1 MKYTGTGS
9 NASFGHG
16 LSSLPELVIVKRT
29 SATEDWFVLYD
40 TTNTPPNYMKLNTT
54 SAGGTSSGVFPS
66 PATSTVVNVGNDT
79 STNSSGSTYIAYC
92 FHSVDDY
99 QKVGSYEGDNDS
111 GNQSITGLGFQ
122 PKFLLLK
129 NADDTGNWVIIDST
143 RGNDEE
149 LYPNL
154 SNAEANEPN
163 RTTLDSDGFTV
174 RNGRYNNNG
183 DTFIYLAIA

>member
-1 MKYTGTGS
+1 MQILKTIFLRFTD
-9 NASFGHG
+9 NAKFD
-16 LSSLPELVIVKRT
+16 LPI
-29 SATEDWFVLYD
+29 WND
-40 TTNTPPNYMKLNTT
+40 TAP
-54 SAGGTSSGVFPS
+54 
-66 PATSTVVNVGNDT
+66 TSTVFTLGDNTQAADANDPDDH
-79 STNSSGSTYIAYC
+79 IAYC

-174 RNGRYNNNG
+174 RNGRNNNNG